1 MNTATVST
9 PVPSPNITDSP
20 ATRTLDLTQPEP
32 SEVIDLTGAADSCL
46 RLLAAHVPLSL
57 LIDLA
62 MPTTN
67 ELYDELYDEIRRE
80 EVDTSWV
87 HAALRR
93 QPERPHSSTGF

>member
-9 PVPSPNITDSP
+9 SVSRPNTTGSTP
-20 ATRTLDLTQPEP
+20 TTRTLDLTQPEP
-32 SEVIDLTGAADSCL
+32 TEVIDLTGAADSCL

-62 MPTTN
+62 MPSTG
-67 ELYDELYDEIRRE
+67 ELYDELYDEIQRE
-80 EVDTSWV
+80 KIDTSWV

-93 QPERPHSSTGF
+93 QP